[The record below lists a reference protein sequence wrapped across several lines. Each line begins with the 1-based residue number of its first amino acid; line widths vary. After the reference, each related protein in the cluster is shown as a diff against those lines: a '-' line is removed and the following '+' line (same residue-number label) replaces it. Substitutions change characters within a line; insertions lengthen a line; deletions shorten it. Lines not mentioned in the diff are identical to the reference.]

1 MQPIS
6 NPKNSP
12 PFEKMFDFMKPLPKL
27 GTPFYI
33 GIKKLPSDIYL
44 AFTNLNHNSSGFWKI
59 FHIHL
64 TNKQSFIIL
73 VLMMPKPP

>member
-33 GIKKLPSDIYL
+33 GIKKTPLRHIL
-44 AFTNLNHNSSGFWKI
+44 GFHQ
-59 FHIHL
+59 F
-64 TNKQSFIIL
+64 
-73 VLMMPKPP
+73 KP